1 MALENLSIRSRII
14 LLMVGVMLPVAA
26 LLSWVLT
33 SDVRRA
39 RDSAHDKVRILA
51 TGTAADLQR
60 ALDQF
65 EAVLASVS
73 ARPLVRSLDPAR
85 CDPLVAEYMLVSP
98 ATLGYTVRDA
108 SGEIICRYE
117 PAALP
122 PPVVADAAGPQP
134 AVPGAGFEVGNV
146 SVDARSGLKIVS
158 LSHPIRDEAGTR
170 AGVLLMTINLQALN
184 QQLLTSIP
192 GNAVV
197 TVADPTS
204 AVLLRSSD
212 PETFIGTRRPGTGEP
227 DPARGLREGFLT
239 AKGRDGVP
247 RLTAFVTLPGVE
259 WRVAAS
265 LPEVEVFA
273 DYQAAVRRAAG
284 ICLGLLL
291 LAVGLGWRLSSAI
304 AKPIAHLQET
314 ARQVAAGDDAV
325 RARLSGPPE
334 IRSVARQ
341 FNRMLDARA
350 LNKARLR
357 HDMTEREQAERAL
370 RASASKLH
378 AALSSMSDAVCI
390 SDVDGRLIEFNDAFA
405 SFHGY
410 ADKSACGSALADYLL
425 VLEMVLPNGD
435 SAPLEEWPL
444 SRALRGETGTNVE
457 YQLLR
462 KDTGARWIG
471 SYSFAPILSEN
482 GTITGAIMTARDVTA
497 IREVQ
502 VDLESSHFALQQ
514 LIASRDQVQEEER
527 KRIARELHD
536 DLQQTLA
543 AIRMDLQV
551 ITERFGVDAPE
562 LPVLVAGVD
571 RLAGQAVVSTRRIVN
586 DLRPP
591 MLEDLGLLPALE
603 AMASQFSQQSGI
615 ACEVDAAD
623 EMTSELLEAPSVA
636 ICLYR
641 VAQEALNNVGK
652 HSHASEVHIRL
663 VKAPENS
670 ISLRVRDNGRGMK
683 SADRR
688 KSESFGILGMQERVR
703 AHGGIMHIDGTPG
716 SGTVLE
722 VLIPLAGTSWA
733 PGSPFGSKPAD
744 DSADAD
750 STYGA
755 LDDGRALPRLLSRAT
770 DQTLQDVIDA
780 IAGIVAVMDRHGTI
794 RFVNR
799 AWAQFSD
806 RNGIPGT
813 ATGGPG
819 ANYLE
824 VCRRSS
830 RDDELA
836 LTILRGLEEV
846 LYEGRAAFTC
856 EYSCHSREEKRWFR
870 MHATPMANGDVL
882 VAHFLIR
889 VEERVVAGSSSS

>member
-1 MALENLSIRSRII
+1 
-14 LLMVGVMLPVAA
+14 
-26 LLSWVLT
+26 
-33 SDVRRA
+33 
-39 RDSAHDKVRILA
+39 
-51 TGTAADLQR
+51 
-60 ALDQF
+60 
-65 EAVLASVS
+65 
-73 ARPLVRSLDPAR
+73 
-85 CDPLVAEYMLVSP
+85 
-98 ATLGYTVRDA
+98 
-108 SGEIICRYE
+108 
-117 PAALP
+117 
-122 PPVVADAAGPQP
+122 
-134 AVPGAGFEVGNV
+134 
-146 SVDARSGLKIVS
+146 
-158 LSHPIRDEAGTR
+158 
-170 AGVLLMTINLQALN
+170 
-184 QQLLTSIP
+184 
-192 GNAVV
+192 
-197 TVADPTS
+197 
-204 AVLLRSSD
+204 
-212 PETFIGTRRPGTGEP
+212 
-227 DPARGLREGFLT
+227 
-239 AKGRDGVP
+239 
-247 RLTAFVTLPGVE
+247 
-259 WRVAAS
+259 
-265 LPEVEVFA
+265 
-273 DYQAAVRRAAG
+273 
-284 ICLGLLL
+284 
-291 LAVGLGWRLSSAI
+291 
-304 AKPIAHLQET
+304 
-314 ARQVAAGDDAV
+314 
-325 RARLSGPPE
+325 
-334 IRSVARQ
+334 
-341 FNRMLDARA
+341 
-350 LNKARLR
+350 
-357 HDMTEREQAERAL
+357 
-370 RASASKLH
+370 
-378 AALSSMSDAVCI
+378 
-390 SDVDGRLIEFNDAFA
+390 
-405 SFHGY
+405 
-410 ADKSACGSALADYLL
+410 
-425 VLEMVLPNGD
+425 LPNGD

-799 AWAQFSD
+799 AWAQFSG

-813 ATGGPG
+813 ATGSPG